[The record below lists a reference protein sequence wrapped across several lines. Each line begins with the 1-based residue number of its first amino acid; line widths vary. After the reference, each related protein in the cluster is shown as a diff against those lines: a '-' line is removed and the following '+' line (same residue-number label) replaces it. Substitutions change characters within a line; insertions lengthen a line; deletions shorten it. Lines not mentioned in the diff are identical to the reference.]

1 MRLTRLMR
9 LTRTLAIKFRFAA
22 ATTWRGFRQA
32 TGDAAYESYLRSKA
46 RKSAGQPDNC
56 SVPLSQRDFYLD
68 SLRRKY
74 STINRCC

>member
-1 MRLTRLMR
+1 MRLTRLA
-9 LTRTLAIKFRFAA
+9 RTLAIKFRFAA
-22 ATTWRGFRQA
+22 VNFWRGFRQA

-46 RKSAGQPDNC
+46 RKNAEQADNC
-56 SVPLSQRDFYLD
+56 SAPLSQRDFYLD

>member
-1 MRLTRLMR
+1 MR
-9 LTRTLAIKFRFAA
+9 AISSKLKIAVASF
-22 ATTWRGFRQA
+22 WHGFRQA

-46 RKSAGQPDNC
+46 RNHSHDCAATA
-56 SVPLSQRDFYLD
+56 PLSQRDFYLD